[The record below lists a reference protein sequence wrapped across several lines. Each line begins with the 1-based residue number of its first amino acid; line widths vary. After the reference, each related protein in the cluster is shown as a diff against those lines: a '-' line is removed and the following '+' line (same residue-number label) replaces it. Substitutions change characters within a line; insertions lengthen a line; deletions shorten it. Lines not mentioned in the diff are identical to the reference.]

1 MWDQFRKQQGTKKK
15 NSFPGYLLWAGPVFS
30 MTDAEKV
37 FDETRFLLST
47 SPPIQRGKKW
57 AISSLMAK
65 IWSSTIPATWEVLC
79 LINKGMDVLGTHRTR
94 WIKDACLVPRP
105 LDSYQG

>member
-30 MTDAEKV
+30 ITDAEKV

-57 AISSLMAK
+57 AIPSLLHGRC
-65 IWSSTIPATWEVLC
+65 SV
-79 LINKGMDVLGTHRTR
+79 
-94 WIKDACLVPRP
+94 
-105 LDSYQG
+105 

>member
-1 MWDQFRKQQGTKKK
+1 MWDQFRKLQGTKKK

-47 SPPIQRGKKW
+47 SPRSRRLRNGP
-57 AISSLMAK
+57 
-65 IWSSTIPATWEVLC
+65 
-79 LINKGMDVLGTHRTR
+79 
-94 WIKDACLVPRP
+94 
-105 LDSYQG
+105 